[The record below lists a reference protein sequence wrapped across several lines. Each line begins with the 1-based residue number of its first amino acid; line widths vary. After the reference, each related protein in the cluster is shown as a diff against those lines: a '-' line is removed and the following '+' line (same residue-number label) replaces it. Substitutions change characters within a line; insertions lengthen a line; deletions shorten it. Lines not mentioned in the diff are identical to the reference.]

1 MLLIQ
6 LFFLLTYIAVAVAVG
21 YAAIRYVSAESVM
34 TREFKV
40 SVKARLARITSMY
53 RLSSLILK
61 KPFTYLVLVAVI
73 TSVIISGLNTS
84 YENNLVV
91 VHDPSVAGGT
101 YDLMIRFKDPVS
113 VDACVLVL
121 RYVNTSR
128 HCVKYYR
135 TVLDPPYTLEGGREL
150 IYVLIGVEDPVLR
163 SLGFREGLPDL
174 TFIYSEVAGGFAADY
189 IKTDKGVVEIRLLH
203 VGSDLLKNYDMFY
216 STPLVPVQGYMGT
229 EPIIIPLQHV
239 LISSL
244 TNVLK
249 LRGESSA
256 LVTDVVVMEVNRY
269 VNPPEIYDL
278 VNQHYP
284 VAEVVVAGNGSITYL
299 SEVRVPTKDSIISAL
314 ISSVTASV
322 VIISIFS
329 STTPYLRELRNR
341 ILFMGFPPWAIT
353 VIIVGYTLM
362 SILIPGLAALTF
374 VFMFMGGVAML
385 NSVVTLI
392 LAWVV
397 STTYISLR
405 VRPEKLITEAY
416 VPPTPRYVLMTSLRD
431 VRGLAEVIVNLIKT
445 NEFFQTEDVELRVEG
460 DEAFIYARMDYVD
473 SWGSGVDITVFI
485 TLTEGGAHANISS
498 MVFGVE
504 EVSEAMSRS
513 INALAIS
520 RIIGGVRTW
529 ETAYR

>member
-1 MLLIQ
+1 MALIQ

-21 YAAIRYVSAESVM
+21 YAATKYASAESVM

-53 RLSSLILK
+53 RLSSLILR
-61 KPFTYLVLVAVI
+61 KPFTYLVLVAVV
-73 TSVIISGLNTS
+73 TSVIISGLNTR

-91 VHDPSVAGGT
+91 IHDPSVAGGT
-101 YDLMIRFKDPVS
+101 YDLMIRFNGPVS

-121 RYVNTSR
+121 RHVNADR

-135 TVLDPPYTLEGGREL
+135 AVLDQPYTLERGREL

-163 SLGFREGLPDL
+163 SLGFREVLPDL
-174 TFIYSEVAGGFAADY
+174 TFIYS
-189 IKTDKGVVEIRLLH
+189 GVVEGFTVDHINTGRGLAEIRLLP
-203 VGSDLLKNYDMFY
+203 VSSDLLKNYNMFHG
-216 STPLVPVQGYMGT
+216 TPLVPVQGYIGT
-229 EPIIIPLQHV
+229 EPIIIPLKHV

-249 LRGESSA
+249 LRGEASV
-256 LVTDVVVMEVNRY
+256 LVTDVVVMGINKY
-269 VNPPEIYDL
+269 VSPTEIYGL
-278 VNQHYP
+278 VDQHYP
-284 VAEVVVAGNGSITYL
+284 VTEVVVAGNASITYL
-299 SEVRVPTKDSIISAL
+299 SQVRVPTKDSIISAL

-362 SILIPGLAALTF
+362 SILIPGLVTLTC
-374 VFMFMGGVAML
+374 VFIIMGGVATL
-385 NSVVTLI
+385 NSVVTLT

-405 VRPEKLITEAY
+405 VRPEKLITETY
-416 VPPTPRYVLMTSLRD
+416 VPPIPRYVLMTSLRD

-445 NEFFQTEDVELRVEG
+445 NEFFQTEDVELKVNEN
-460 DEAFIYARMDYVD
+460 EAFIHARMDYVD
-473 SWGSGVDITVFI
+473 SWGSGVDITIFI
-485 TLTEGGAHANISS
+485 TLTEGGTHASISS
-498 MVFGVE
+498 TVFGVE

-529 ETAYR
+529 EAVYR